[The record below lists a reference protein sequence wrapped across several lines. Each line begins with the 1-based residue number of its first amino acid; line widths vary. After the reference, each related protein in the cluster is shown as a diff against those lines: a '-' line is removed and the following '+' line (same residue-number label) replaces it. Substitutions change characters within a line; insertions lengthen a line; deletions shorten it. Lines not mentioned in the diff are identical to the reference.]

1 MNRAMTSLLALGLGV
16 AAYQLAQRNGWV
28 NNRSMKKMRRRLAKA
43 IR

>member
-16 AAYQLAQRNGWV
+16 AAYQLAQRNDWL

>member
-16 AAYQLAQRNGWV
+16 AAYQLAQRNDWL
-28 NNRSMKKMRRRLAKA
+28 NKSFHEKMRRRLAKA